1 MHAWLMI
8 VVAYLI
14 GSVSFAVVTSW
25 IFSLP
30 DPRSY
35 GSGNPGATNVLRSGK
50 RLAAVVTLLGD
61 AGKGA
66 FVVCLARELSEQ
78 FQWSDATLA
87 GVALA
92 VFLGHLY
99 PVFHR
104 FRGGKGVATAA
115 GIFVALYWPFG
126 LILVLLWVLVFAVSK
141 VSSVSALSA
150 AASAGPI
157 AFFFFGPS
165 ITTAL
170 VSCIAVLL
178 FWRHRSNI
186 SMLLAG
192 RERPVTGVDRKGPM
206 A

>member
-1 MHAWLMI
+1 MNAWLMM
-8 VVAYLI
+8 VAAYLI

-25 IFSLP
+25 VFSLP

-50 RLAAVVTLLGD
+50 KLAAALTLLGD

-66 FVVCLARELSEQ
+66 LAVWLAREFSEQLQLSE
-78 FQWSDATLA
+78 AMLA

-92 VFLGHLY
+92 AFLGHLY

-115 GIFVALYWPFG
+115 GIFISLYWPFG
-126 LILVLLWVLVFAVSK
+126 LVLVLVWGLVFVVSR

-150 AASAGPI
+150 AASAIPT
-157 AFFFFGPS
+157 AFFFFGAS

-170 VSCIAVLL
+170 VTCIAALV

-192 RERPVTGVDRKGPM
+192 RERRVIAVDRNEPM